1 MVDRSSAEVVTV
13 AIVKAA
19 SVKALRSSESQL
31 VINWIMERCPF
42 ATSMPTK
49 TAFGPMAQ
57 WATVFVCLAISS
69 IAAAQDATAPPPVAP
84 KDAAK
89 TAPSDP
95 KISDPKTGI
104 LIDLPLPLTGRSVD
118 AATQTLEAVAS
129 SGQAAAGQASRTTVV
144 VRYLTDE
151 NDGKLTEFEEA
162 LRFARA
168 MARPEFRNLRIV
180 AYVNGDVKG
189 HAVLPVLASDVL
201 VIGDAATLS
210 DAAVNEPDGKAD
222 DTILASYQAIAA
234 RRGLF
239 PPPVVE
245 ALVRPGQ
252 ELVLAT
258 TLDGKRRFAAG
269 EEVATLRREG
279 GGWQEEVWSASGQS
293 LQLTAPMMRTSR
305 IATHFVSSFDEVPTA
320 LDLAELKSIA
330 ESLLD
335 GGVSAGLL
343 EVAGAISRDRVRRW
357 ELNLAKATDAGE
369 VNAVVV
375 SIDSAGG
382 SLESSLRFAGTLS
395 STVPPLRRAFG
406 FVQAQARADASLV
419 AVACKPLYLHPE
431 SRLGGPGGQ
440 AINGNDLRP
449 ITEAIDQIATDAGR
463 PSALIRGLLD
473 PDLKVYR
480 YTNNKTGQI
489 RYATEDEFALGSDVP
504 EDERRL
510 WRRGELITLAD
521 GLTANQAIELGLA
534 EGQVSSV
541 DELAIAV
548 GLEQTPVPIVDRG
561 LVHFVEWIGGMK
573 GVSVLL
579 LMVGMIALSMEA
591 GAPGISIPGFVAMLA
606 FAAYFWIQ
614 FLNGT
619 AQWLEIMLF
628 VLGLACIAI
637 ELFIV
642 PGVGV
647 FGIGGLCLLV
657 LGVVLTSQTFV
668 IPRNTYQFEQLTR
681 SLWLV
686 VGGFGAMVLGFTLLR
701 IFMPRQMIFKHLAL
715 ETPDDEM
722 IERAERLADYEY
734 LLGESGVATTP
745 LRPSGKA
752 KFGNEFV
759 QVISDGTPLSTG
771 DAVRVIEVK
780 GNRIVVAPL
789 E

>member
-1 MVDRSSAEVVTV
+1 
-13 AIVKAA
+13 
-19 SVKALRSSESQL
+19 
-31 VINWIMERCPF
+31 MERCPF
-42 ATSMPTK
+42 ATSMPAT
-49 TAFGPMAQ
+49 
-57 WATVFVCLAISS
+57 TVFSLTGRWTTFFLCLAI
-69 IAAAQDATAPPPVAP
+69 ATLGTAQESANPPSDASEVSAPATARGPNA
-84 KDAAK
+84 
-89 TAPSDP
+89 SDP
-95 KISDPKTGI
+95 KIGI
-104 LIDLPLPLTGRSVD
+104 LVDVRLPLTGSSVD
-118 AATQTLEAVAS
+118 TAIQTFEAVAS

-144 VRYLTDE
+144 VRYLTDQ
-151 NDGKLTEFEEA
+151 NDGKLTEFEES
-162 LRFARA
+162 LRLARA
-168 MARPEFRNLRIV
+168 MSRPEFRNLRIV
-180 AYVNGDVKG
+180 AYINGDVKG

-201 VIGDAATLS
+201 VIGDAAMLS
-210 DAAVNEPDGKAD
+210 DAAINEPDGKAD

-269 EEVATLRREG
+269 EDVATLRREG

-293 LQLTAPMMRTSR
+293 LQLTAPMMRTAR
-305 IATHFVSSFDEVPTA
+305 IATHFVSSFDDVPTA
-320 LDLAELKSIA
+320 LDLAELKPIA
-330 ESLLD
+330 ESLLV
-335 GGVSAGLL
+335 GGLSAGLL

-406 FVQAQARADASLV
+406 FVQSQARADASLV
-419 AVACKPLYLHPE
+419 ALACKPLYLHPDA
-431 SRLGGPGGQ
+431 RLGGPGGQ
-440 AINGNDLRP
+440 SITESDIRP
-449 ITEAIDQIATDAGR
+449 ISEAIEQVATDTGR

-480 YTNNKTGQI
+480 YTNNKTGQL
-489 RYATEDEFALGSDVP
+489 RYATEDEFALGSDMP

-510 WRRGELITLAD
+510 WRRGELISLNE

-534 EGQVSSV
+534 EGQVASL
-541 DELAIAV
+541 DELAIAA

-591 GAPGISIPGFVAMLA
+591 GAPGISIPGFVALLA

-628 VLGLACIAI
+628 ALGLVCIAI

-681 SLWLV
+681 NLWLV
-686 VGGFGAMVLGFTLLR
+686 VGGFGAMIVGFVLLR

-715 ETPDDEM
+715 EMPDDEA
-722 IERAERLADYEY
+722 IERAERLTDYEY

-745 LRPSGKA
+745 LRPAGKA

-780 GNRIVVAPL
+780 GNRVVVAPV